1 MLHVYYY
8 NVITTLYCRGI
19 GGILIWSHNK
29 NVSNKLCNVTMC
41 RILNGLTPSNHGT
54 SSKFHHRVYKF
65 HPQSF
70 LVCILSS
77 DFFSQFANIVIVYN
91 AFCSNNYIER
101 RTFRTSIVIT
111 AGIKPGR
118 SYSCFVRALTHIS
131 TTSTTT
137 VSVVTDDI
145 SK

>member
-1 MLHVYYY
+1 MGPPQNFTIVST
-8 NVITTLYCRGI
+8 NSTLN
-19 GGILIWSHNK
+19 LSWSHP
-29 NVSNKLCNVTMC
+29 VI
-41 RILNGLTPSNHGT
+41 R
-54 SSKFHHRVYKF
+54 
-65 HPQSF
+65 
-70 LVCILSS
+70 
-77 DFFSQFANIVIVYN
+77 FSQFANIVIVYN

>member
-1 MLHVYYY
+1 MYAACMYYLLMSFPSVTHSKVVSPSFY
-8 NVITTLYCRGI
+8 KYHPQLFP
-19 GGILIWSHNK
+19 WSHP
-29 NVSNKLCNVTMC
+29 VI
-41 RILNGLTPSNHGT
+41 R
-54 SSKFHHRVYKF
+54 
-65 HPQSF
+65 
-70 LVCILSS
+70 
-77 DFFSQFANIVIVYN
+77 FSMKVQFANIVIVYN